1 MNSSEQKTF
10 ISSINFLEENDVEL
24 DITRDPFEL
33 LEPDNYLKFD
43 NMNFIFNNE
52 NSFEFRKDE
61 TQEKEKEKNVLQNNT
76 INYPQKKLSGRKR
89 KNQIDNKGKIHNK
102 TQNDNILRKINVHF
116 LNFIIDFI
124 NEVLC
129 KCNLKTKNI
138 NDKFYEING
147 KYKKIINKTNFNSIS
162 NQTISQIL
170 TLENNNKYINKN
182 QNRELFNKI
191 KNNNNEILNKTLSK
205 KYIDI
210 FKEVFYI
217 NKKDIIYE
225 GLELNLP
232 KTFDDFLLNVKANE
246 DNLYK
251 IRIEQVIKKYYFQQK
266 FNVKKT
272 KNKSPS

>member
-191 KNNNNEILNKTLSK
+191 KNNNNEILNKILSK

>member
-1 MNSSEQKTF
+1 MFMNFPSEQKSLSSSFNF
-10 ISSINFLEENDVEL
+10 ITENDDEF
-24 DITRDPFEL
+24 DITRDPFAPF
-33 LEPDNYLKFD
+33 EPDNYLKFD
-43 NMNFIFNNE
+43 NFIFE
-52 NSFEFRKDE
+52 KSSSEFIKDE
-61 TQEKEKEKNVLQNNT
+61 TQEKEKNVLKNNN

-89 KNQIDNKGKIHNK
+89 KNQVDNKRKFHNK

-124 NEVLC
+124 NEVLF
-129 KCNLKTKNI
+129 KCNLI

-147 KYKKIINKTNFNSIS
+147 QYKKKINKTNFNSIS

-170 TLENNNKYINKN
+170 TLENNKKYINKN

-191 KNNNNEILNKTLSK
+191 KNINNEILNKILSK

-232 KTFDDFLLNVKANE
+232 NTFDDFLVNVKASE

-251 IRIEQVIKKYYFQQK
+251 MRIEQVIKKYYFQQK
-266 FNVKKT
+266 FNVKKQ
-272 KNKSPS
+272 KAKVFHK

>member
-24 DITRDPFEL
+24 DITRDPFDL

-191 KNNNNEILNKTLSK
+191 KNNNNEILNKILSK

-266 FNVKKT
+266 FNVKKS